1 MGDVTNQLDEL
12 KTLLSSCAGINSK
25 SDRSSAYST
34 LLQLEEHSTT
44 DPSLLKSLADSSNVL
59 LSSMANDIS
68 DDDEEIAAQALK
80 CMGFMIYHPSIATG
94 ISGDDVDMVL
104 SSLQKVILATRI
116 KSVCNLG
123 VWCVSV
129 QQFSATFLNA
139 HIDSLV
145 RAIVHALDNPSG
157 SLSTTFEAMQA
168 VMKLVTQLPEKMR
181 ETSNLW
187 APPIYRRLIS
197 TDKRE
202 KDMSERCLLKLKST
216 ICPPPKALSKR
227 LEISESVRVAKFDSG
242 RLSLGLGSC
251 SDAAFTKVGHIGLR
265 EHITVFGFI
274 NECIISSEQAVI
286 LDVKRKLLSALER
299 LLNQGMKIQAMQAW
313 GWFTRLI
320 GPYAMKNRHL
330 INQLLKIP
338 EQTFLDSDPQV
349 KIASQIAWEALV
361 DALIILPSQE
371 SMTKAVAQNCSKQE
385 QTYKDNGV
393 FEDNGLTKSIKLIMT
408 PLIGI
413 ISSKCDLSVHL
424 SCLNT
429 WNYLLYKLDTSVN
442 HPSVIK
448 TVLEPMLEVVFRVG
462 PNSRNIWSWNFCLD
476 LIDSYALATRIDEN
490 RGSDDEPGDQHLAK
504 SPKHYPIKWMPWN
517 LGQFDFF
524 VNVVHIFIG
533 HGEVAYDAALK
544 LFRSSVKGVQSNLSS
559 SSVPFSDVISCINT
573 IIMCLEKISES
584 VISQTF
590 LQFIEIATGELEP
603 SILGSPLY
611 KLTLD
616 TKYTENLNQ
625 VNQLK
630 HTKTMA
636 ICSEEDGNMVSPVVY
651 LIVLY
656 FHTVVNSTSDAP
668 GDGTVARKLSG
679 YVGLLLM
686 SYDPYDI
693 FHTFTCSLYN
703 YLTTNCLDCWIIIAN
718 CLKDYVDGNKDL
730 VSCKSEPDDSW
741 YLLISHFLAYPF
753 VVFSSLSQKKLDVV
767 QIIEPW
773 KSLYVCIHQGYGCL
787 SSQCCKNLFPV
798 FDRFLEDYSE
808 VDPAE
813 KTQSYD
819 FLSLFGDAITC
830 ILEHILKSSE
840 PCQRNKDVDDGKR
853 FSRAKTSLQCA
864 ARFLSVSY
872 AEAKINQKILDTTSR
887 AFSTLVC
894 FVESFHFDEDIIPF
908 FEIISIP
915 LLQWISDLELQH
927 ENTIK
932 LWITI
937 LNRSQIS
944 RPLINFN
951 STFLKLQAI
960 LLESALDHPN
970 SSISD
975 PTIAFWNSTYGEQMK
990 LDYPQNLLPVLDKL
1004 FRNSKIKLCKRSYS
1018 RPDAAKI
1025 TTTLNRC
1032 VKRVELVDD
1041 HAKGSG
1047 SKRKKMELTERQKE
1061 VRRAQQGRS
1070 KDCEGRGPGVRTYT
1084 SVDFSQGNETESQ
1097 EETYVEKRW

>member
-25 SDRSSAYST
+25 SDKSSAYST

-44 DPSLLKSLADSSNVL
+44 DPSVLQSLADLSHVL

-80 CMGFMIYHPSIATG
+80 CMGFMIYHPSIVTG
-94 ISGDDVDMVL
+94 ISGDDADMVL

-123 VWCVSV
+123 VWCISV
-129 QQFSATFLNA
+129 QQFSGTILNA

-145 RAIVHALDNPSG
+145 KAIVHALDNPTG

-187 APPIYRRLIS
+187 APAIYRRLIS
-197 TDKRE
+197 ADKRE

-216 ICPPPKALSKR
+216 ICPPPKALSK
-227 LEISESVRVAKFDSG
+227 
-242 RLSLGLGSC
+242 
-251 SDAAFTKVGHIGLR
+251 
-265 EHITVFGFI
+265 
-274 NECIISSEQAVI
+274 AVI
-286 LDVKRKLLSALER
+286 LDVKRKLLPALEG

-371 SMTKAVAQNCSKQE
+371 STTKAVPQNYSKQE
-385 QTYKDNGV
+385 QTFEDNGV
-393 FEDNGLTKSIKLIMT
+393 FEANGLIKSTKLIMT

-413 ISSKCDLSVHL
+413 MSSKCDLSVHL

-462 PNSRNIWSWNFCLD
+462 PNNRNIWSWNFCLD
-476 LIDSYALATRIDEN
+476 LVDSYAVATKIDDN
-490 RGSDDEPGDQHLAK
+490 RGSDDEPGDQHLVK
-504 SPKHYPIKWMPWN
+504 SPKHYPIKWIPWN

-524 VNVVHIFIG
+524 VNVVHILIS

-544 LFRSSVKGVQSNLSS
+544 LFRSSVKGVESNLSS
-559 SSVPFSDVISCINT
+559 SSVPFSEVMSCINT

-584 VISQTF
+584 VTGPTF
-590 LQFIEIATGELEP
+590 LEFIEITTGELEP
-603 SILGSPLY
+603 LILGSSLY
-611 KLTLD
+611 KMTLD
-616 TKYTENLNQ
+616 AKYTETLNQ
-625 VNQLK
+625 VNELK
-630 HTKTMA
+630 HAKIMA
-636 ICSEEDGNMVSPVVY
+636 ICSEENGKMVSPVVY

-656 FHTVVNSTSDAP
+656 FHSVVNLTSDAP
-668 GDGTVARKLSG
+668 GNGSVARKLSA
-679 YVGLLLM
+679 YVSLLLM
-686 SYDPYDI
+686 SYDAYDI
-693 FHTFTCSLYN
+693 FHMFTCSLYK
-703 YLTTNCLDCWIIIAN
+703 YLTPNCFDCWIIIAN

-730 VSCKSEPDDSW
+730 VSCKSEPDDTW

-753 VVFSSLSQKKLDVV
+753 VVFSSLSQKKLDIV
-767 QIIEPW
+767 QVIEPW
-773 KSLYVCIHQGYGCL
+773 KSLNVRIHQGYGCL
-787 SSQCCKNLFPV
+787 SSQCCKDLFPV
-798 FDRFLEDYSE
+798 FDRFLEEYSE

-813 KTQSYD
+813 KTRSCD
-819 FLSLFGDAITC
+819 FLSFFGDAITC
-830 ILEHILKSSE
+830 VLEHILKSSE
-840 PCQRNKDVDDGKR
+840 PCQRNNGVGDCKR

-864 ARFLSVSY
+864 ARFISVSY
-872 AEAKINQKILDTTSR
+872 AEAKANRQILDTTSR
-887 AFSTLVC
+887 VFSILVC
-894 FVESFHFDEDIIPF
+894 FVESFHFDEDIVSF
-908 FEIISIP
+908 FEVISIP
-915 LLQWISDLELQH
+915 LLKWLSDLELQH

-937 LNRSQIS
+937 LKRLQIS
-944 RPLINFN
+944 RPLVSFN

-1004 FRNSKIKLCKRSYS
+1004 FRNSKINLCKKSYS
-1018 RPDAAKI
+1018 KPDAAKI

-1041 HAKGSG
+1041 HVKGSG
-1047 SKRKKMELTERQKE
+1047 SKRKKLELTERQKE

-1097 EETYVEKRW
+1097 EEMYVGDGERF